1 MGEMKINISDN
12 LADQRTRALI
22 ARYDLVD
29 VTRCGEGWREMQRDD
44 QYGDWVSYEDH
55 IATLADERRRA
66 LEEVAARIIDTH
78 RMGDRD
84 AWLDLARLIR
94 AKAHAGQE
102 G

>member
-12 LADQRTRALI
+12 LADQRTKAKRVVEMWITGELATPHDAARAV
-22 ARYDLVD
+22 ATALV
-29 VTRCGEGWREMQRDD
+29 
-44 QYGDWVSYEDH
+44 
-55 IATLADERRRA
+55 DERRRA
-66 LEEVAARIIDTH
+66 LEEVAALIIDTH